1 VNTLRR
7 AIEILD
13 YLVSSPGD
21 VSVSDVARKFKMS
34 VSNAYKYLRVF
45 EEYGFVTRKRDKK
58 YVPGYKLA
66 EYGAMVL
73 RKIDLREIA
82 HPYLVDVMSKTGQTV
97 HLVIKDG
104 LEGVYIDKVE
114 GVYSIPMVSR
124 VGMKIQLY
132 SAASGKAIL
141 AHLPKEELEEY
152 LSMVRLERKT
162 PNTITDPEKLKEELR
177 KIRELGYAID
187 NEENEVGIRCIGVP
201 IFDHNGYPVAGMSVS
216 GAAQR
221 LTGKLIEDCISALKS
236 AAEEIS
242 KKLGY

>member
-1 VNTLRR
+1 MNTLKR
-7 AIEILD
+7 ALEILD

-21 VSVSDVARKFKMS
+21 VSVSDVARRFEMS
-34 VSNAYKYLRVF
+34 VSNAYKYLKVF
-45 EEYGFVTRKRDKK
+45 EEYGFVTRKRDKR

-66 EYGAMVL
+66 EYGSMVL

-82 HPYLVDVMSKTGQTV
+82 HPYLVDVMAKTGQTV
-97 HLVIKDG
+97 HLVVKDG
-104 LEGVYIDKVE
+104 IDGVYIDKVE
-114 GVYSIPMVSR
+114 GIYSIPMVSR

-141 AHLPKEELEEY
+141 AHLPEGELEEY
-152 LSMVRLERKT
+152 LSMVKLERKT
-162 PNTITDPEKLKEELR
+162 PNTITDPERLKEELR
-177 KIRELGYAID
+177 KIREQGYAVD
-187 NEENEVGIRCIGVP
+187 NEENELGIKCLGVP

-216 GAAQR
+216 GAAQK
-221 LTGKLIEDCISALKS
+221 LTGELVKDCISALKK